1 MDQPPLYQPEFVP
14 MKGNKYMRLEDT
26 HGAPKFQHTVV
37 LGQPQPVVPH
47 PRDHIIWSLC
57 SLVYGNPFCLG
68 MLAVYFSIKPVVP
81 HPRDHIIWSLCSLV
95 YGNPFCLGM
104 LAVYFSIKSRD
115 RKMVGDLEGA
125 RKHGKTAC
133 CFNTVT
139 LTLVILGLLFFFITY
154 GIIIYQVTH

>member
-1 MDQPPLYQPEFVP
+1 MDQPPPYQPEFVP

-37 LGQPQPVVPH
+37 LGQPQPVVPQ
-47 PRDHIIWSLC
+47 
-57 SLVYGNPFCLG
+57 
-68 MLAVYFSIKPVVP
+68 
-81 HPRDHIIWSLCSLV
+81 PRDHIIWSLCSLV

-125 RKHGKTAC
+125 RKHGKTAR

-139 LTLVILGLLFFFITY
+139 LTLAILGLLFLFITY
-154 GIIIYQVTH
+154 GIIIYQVAH